1 VKPLEPDDP
10 RDIAG
15 YRILRVLGA
24 GGMGRVYLGRS
35 PGGRT
40 VAVKVIRPELADDAG
55 FRQLFR
61 REVASARRVAGTW
74 TAPVLDADPEAARPW
89 LVTGYVAGPSVYTA
103 VDRFG
108 PLPEDSVRT
117 LGAGLAEAL
126 LTIHGTGL
134 IHRDLKPTN
143 VLLSLD
149 GPRVIDF
156 GISRALDASAHT
168 RTGATVGSPGF
179 MSPEQVDGR
188 DIGPATDVFSLGSV
202 LVFAATGEGP
212 FGAGNGQAL
221 MFRIVAKTPELDGVP
236 PGLRNLI
243 SACLAKYAGNRP
255 TPQEILD
262 QLAPGGSTEALI
274 APGWLPG
281 PLTADLG
288 RRAVEL
294 LELDSHAPETG
305 SLPPRPTGNPP
316 AASPAGAPGNASA
329 HSGFIS
335 PSGAFTPT
343 GSYAP
348 FEAGSSPG
356 ASSAPSTPKP
366 RRRTTPWLYLSAF
379 SAAVAIVCTSVL
391 IARADSDPSSGTP
404 KSPTTGTG
412 PTNGPA
418 GPSQAPTP
426 PATPP
431 KSSATPTTTA
441 SPTSKPPSSG
451 STAKAGTIPAGYP
464 GTWTGELTSAR
475 GQKSTYTVI
484 LRATPDANGIVA
496 HTQAHTVDIIPIDCA
511 GDAKLAPTDAPGLL
525 LQDRPTPPPTL
536 AGGLAVCVTGGQT
549 HVTLNPD
556 GTLTCEL
563 LAAGSG
569 NPKGV
574 LRRTGP

>member
-1 VKPLEPDDP
+1 
-10 RDIAG
+10 
-15 YRILRVLGA
+15 
-24 GGMGRVYLGRS
+24 
-35 PGGRT
+35 
-40 VAVKVIRPELADDAG
+40 
-55 FRQLFR
+55 
-61 REVASARRVAGTW
+61 
-74 TAPVLDADPEAARPW
+74 
-89 LVTGYVAGPSVYTA
+89 
-103 VDRFG
+103 
-108 PLPEDSVRT
+108 
-117 LGAGLAEAL
+117 
-126 LTIHGTGL
+126 
-134 IHRDLKPTN
+134 
-143 VLLSLD
+143 
-149 GPRVIDF
+149 
-156 GISRALDASAHT
+156 
-168 RTGATVGSPGF
+168 
-179 MSPEQVDGR
+179 
-188 DIGPATDVFSLGSV
+188 
-202 LVFAATGEGP
+202 
-212 FGAGNGQAL
+212 
-221 MFRIVAKTPELDGVP
+221 
-236 PGLRNLI
+236 
-243 SACLAKYAGNRP
+243 
-255 TPQEILD
+255 
-262 QLAPGGSTEALI
+262 
-274 APGWLPG
+274 PGWLPG

-525 LQDRPTPPPTL
+525 LQDIPTPPPTL